1 MAINNSGDA
10 ATKNQSRRYAD
21 YTRIDPGPY
30 IGIVKD
36 NVDPTS
42 MGALR
47 VLIPSLPP
55 GGEDGYDSNLIRC
68 NYLNPF
74 YGVKSQA
81 GVDPTA
87 PADYES
93 TQHSYGMWFVP
104 PDIDSK
110 VMVIFVE
117 GKRSQGYWMGC
128 VMEPVM
134 NHMIPGIAS
143 SENALSRVQA
153 SEGSLSRGQSQNEI
167 EYGTDN
173 LPVGE
178 INRSLYNSAQ
188 TGTGLK
194 QKKPIHPQAD
204 ILARQG
210 LISDTVRG
218 TTSSSARRESPS
230 QVYGIST
237 PGPIN
242 RSSKKKSVVGALDKQ
257 NLSQLVRKPGH
268 TFVMDDGDE
277 NENNKLIRLRTG
289 GGHQILMHD
298 TENVIYIA
306 NATGNAWMEF
316 SQSGRIDVY
325 SADSINLRSSTNFN
339 IHSDAGINLFA
350 KDTVKI
356 RGKNGVVIDGANITN
371 YADMDIINQATQ
383 GYVTTRAAGS
393 IFSYAGISQWHNS
406 AGEFHLS
413 GQEVHFNTKGVNSS
427 LVREIKR
434 TKYYDITGTTTIEE
448 DVEDVIAVDKQNII
462 KRKAKGN
469 TTMSGIGQI
478 PTHEPAIHANNVK
491 TFNGS
496 LPDNKNNLIP
506 GTPEFV
512 ADQNRKNALDIVR
525 IGQCQADT
533 DLYLRKYFPNA
544 SKEVLQKEAK
554 KFIDGYAKSYNVP
567 ENLNLSFLTSGVSDA
582 VNQVT
587 ESITGSAVNLLK
599 DQVFI
604 NDNNI
609 LYTAGDL
616 SKRVVG
622 TSVGVIKDLSEGKS
636 LSTTVGN
643 VLGGSIKLPGGDI
656 GISLPAGIDIKLSI
670 PGVDKVTNTIKTVVG
685 GSVTSVTQITSAINR
700 TTNKVIGSVGRAIGK
715 IFG

>member
-10 ATKNQSRRYAD
+10 SNRRQPRRDAD

-36 NVDPTS
+36 NVDPSS
-42 MGALR
+42 MGTLR

-55 GGEDGYDSNLIRC
+55 GGEEGYDSNLIRC
-68 NYLNPF
+68 RYLNPF
-74 YGVKSQA
+74 YGIKSQA
-81 GVDPTA
+81 GIDPTS
-87 PADYES
+87 PADYEG

-104 PDIDSK
+104 PDIDSR

-117 GKRSQGYWMGC
+117 GRRSQAFWMGC
-128 VMEPVM
+128 VMDPIM

-143 SENALSRVQA
+143 SEKTFGPFTGGDDAA
-153 SEGSLSRGQSQNEI
+153 SKENT
-167 EYGTDN
+167 YGTDN
-173 LPVGE
+173 LPAGE
-178 INRSLYNSAQ
+178 VNRTLYNEAVS
-188 TGTGLK
+188 GSGFK

-210 LISDTVRG
+210 LISDTIRG

-237 PGPIN
+237 PGPVN
-242 RSSKKKSVVGALDKQ
+242 RDSKKKANVGPLDKQ
-257 NLSQLVRKPGH
+257 KNVQLTRKPGH

-277 NENNKLIRLRTG
+277 SGNNKLIRLRTG

-316 SQSGRIDVY
+316 SESGRIDLY

-350 KDTVKI
+350 KDMVKI

-371 YADMDIINQATQ
+371 YADLDIINQATQ
-383 GYVTTRAAGS
+383 GFVTTRAAGS
-393 IFSYAGISQWHNS
+393 IYSYAGLGQWHNS
-406 AGEFHLS
+406 SGEFHLS
-413 GQEVHFNTKGVNSS
+413 GKEVHFNTKGVNSS

-434 TKYYDITGTTTIEE
+434 TKYYDFTGTTTIEE

-462 KRKAKGN
+462 KRKARGN

-478 PTHEPAIHANNVK
+478 PTHEPAIHAGNVK
-491 TFNGS
+491 TFVGT
-496 LPDNKNNLIP
+496 LPDNKNNSIP
-506 GTPEFV
+506 GTAENV
-512 ADQNRKNALDIVR
+512 ADRNRKNPLDVIR
-525 IGQCQADT
+525 LGQCQAECDQF
-533 DLYLRKYFPNA
+533 LRKNFPKA
-544 SKEVLQKEAK
+544 TKEVIQKEAK
-554 KFIDGYAKSYNVP
+554 KFIDGYTKSYNVP
-567 ENLNLSFLTSGVSDA
+567 ENLNLSFLTSGVSEA

-604 NDNNI
+604 SDSNL

-616 SKRVVG
+616 SKSVVG
-622 TSVGVIKDLSEGKS
+622 TATGVIKNLSEGKS
-636 LSTTVGN
+636 ISTTIGN
-643 VLGGSIKLPGGDI
+643 VLGSSVKLPGGDI
-656 GISLPAGIDIKLSI
+656 GISLPKGIGNAIA
-670 PGVDKVTNTIKTVVG
+670 GVDKVTNTIKTIVG

-700 TTNKVIGSVGRAIGK
+700 TTNRVIGSAAKSIGK
-715 IFG
+715 LFG

>member
-10 ATKNQSRRYAD
+10 SNKSQARRDAD

-36 NVDPTS
+36 NVDPAS
-42 MGALR
+42 MGTLR

-55 GGEDGYDSNLIRC
+55 GGEEGYDSNLIRC
-68 NYLNPF
+68 RYLNPF
-74 YGVKSQA
+74 YGIKSPA
-81 GVDPTA
+81 GVDPTN
-87 PADYES
+87 PADYEG

-104 PDIDSK
+104 PDIDSR

-117 GKRSQGYWMGC
+117 GRRSQAFWMGC
-128 VMEPVM
+128 VMDPIM

-143 SENALSRVQA
+143 SENTFGPFTGGDDA
-153 SEGSLSRGQSQNEI
+153 SNKENT
-167 EYGTDN
+167 YGTDN
-173 LPVGE
+173 LPAGE
-178 INRSLYNSAQ
+178 VNRTLYNEATS
-188 TGTGLK
+188 GSGFK

-204 ILARQG
+204 VLARQG

-218 TTSSSARRESPS
+218 TTSSTARRESPS

-237 PGPIN
+237 PGPV
-242 RSSKKKSVVGALDKQ
+242 KKNSRKKANVGALDKQ
-257 NLSQLVRKPGH
+257 KNVQLTREPGH

-277 NENNKLIRLRTG
+277 SGNNKLIRLRTG

-316 SQSGRIDVY
+316 SESGRIDVY
-325 SADSINLRSSTNFN
+325 SADSVNLRSSTNFN

-350 KDTVKI
+350 KDKVKI
-356 RGKNGVVIDGANITN
+356 RGKNGVVIDGANIIN
-371 YADMDIINQATQ
+371 YADLDIINQATQ

-393 IFSYAGISQWHNS
+393 IFSYAGQNQWHNAAGNIDLS
-406 AGEFHLS
+406 AS
-413 GQEVHFNTKGVNSS
+413 QVHFNSKGVNES
-427 LVREIKR
+427 VAREIQR
-434 TKYYDITGTTTIEE
+434 TKYYDATGTMTTEE

-462 KRKAKGN
+462 KRTAKGN

-478 PTHEPAIHANNVK
+478 PTHEPAIHASNVK

-496 LPDNKNNLIP
+496 LADNRNNLVP

-512 ADQNRKNALDIVR
+512 ATRNRNNPLDVIRLGQAQADLDLFLRKN
-525 IGQCQADT
+525 
-533 DLYLRKYFPNA
+533 FPNA
-544 SKEVLQKEAK
+544 SKEVLQREAK
-554 KFIDGYAKSYNVP
+554 KFIEAYTKSYNVP
-567 ENLNLSFLTSGVSDA
+567 ENLNLSFLTSGVSEA

-604 NDNNI
+604 NDANV

-622 TSVGVIKDLSEGKS
+622 TATGVIKDLSQGKS
-636 LSTTVGN
+636 FSTTIGN
-643 VLGGSIKLPGGDI
+643 VLGSSVKLPGGDI
-656 GISLPAGIDIKLSI
+656 GISLPKGIGSAI

-685 GSVTSVTQITSAINR
+685 GTTTAVTEVTSAINR
-700 TTNKVIGSVGRAIGK
+700 TTNRVIGSVGRAIGK
-715 IFG
+715 LFG